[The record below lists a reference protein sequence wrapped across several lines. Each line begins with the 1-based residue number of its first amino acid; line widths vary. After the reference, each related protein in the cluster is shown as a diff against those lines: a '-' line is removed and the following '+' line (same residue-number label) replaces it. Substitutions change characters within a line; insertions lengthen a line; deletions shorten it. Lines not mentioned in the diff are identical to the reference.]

1 MLYHIGLHVILWIIE
16 KREPIFA
23 VPKSL
28 IPTTMK
34 KVLVL
39 ILTCIT
45 LISFLAIESV
55 DAKPKRKRAD
65 IEIAIAHRTKPHIH
79 RSAVP
84 DVEAFYDTETSTV
97 EVEFNDN
104 FGPVVIYVL
113 NPMHQAAAKYDCN
126 TDMEPF
132 AIIACDLEEVGIYT
146 LKIVGKGLEAEGYFS
161 PAN

>member
-1 MLYHIGLHVILWIIE
+1 
-16 KREPIFA
+16 
-23 VPKSL
+23 
-28 IPTTMK
+28 MK

-55 DAKPKRKRAD
+55 DAKSRKHAD
-65 IEIAIAHRTKPHIH
+65 IDVTIAHRTKPHIH

-84 DVEAFYDTETSTV
+84 DVEACYDTEASTV

-104 FGPVVIYVL
+104 FGSVVIYVL
-113 NPMHQAAAKYDCN
+113 SPMQQVVAKYDCN

-146 LKIVGKGLEAEGYFS
+146 LKIVGSDLKAEGYFA